1 MCLNTV
7 CLHCLWKPE
16 EDITFPETEITDAC
30 EPLCGCQELNP
41 GPLEEQ
47 LVFLTTEPSLQPP
60 HVLLQQ
66 L

>member
-41 GPLEEQ
+41 DSVGTISALNQ
-47 LVFLTTEPSLQPP
+47 
-60 HVLLQQ
+60 
-66 L
+66 